1 MKLKALVAA
10 GFLVIGSI
18 GMGTVADGGVSDADN
33 TDHYAAD
40 FEIQNIPSK
49 HY

>member
-10 GFLVIGSI
+10 GFLVLGSI
-18 GMGTVADGGVSDADN
+18 GMGTVADGGSSDAELDN
-33 TDHYAAD
+33 YATS